1 MNKLAVWARVI
12 RVRLLTASL
21 VAVTNGLAISWSVFH
36 VLNIPYA
43 VLTYAGVLSL
53 HASVDTLNDYFD
65 YKNKIDLMTKG
76 TPFSG
81 GTRVLPERLLEPRA
95 VYRMGVFFLIAGAL
109 IGIFFTI
116 VTGLLVG
123 AILLFAVFATYFYST
138 KVVSSGL
145 GEVFLVIKGTLIV
158 LGSFYVQAR
167 VVQFTPIYV
176 GVILGLLSSS
186 VVFVNE
192 FPDFLADRAGGRKNI
207 VVVMGIPRAAKFY
220 VVYPILSVSL
230 GVVGAA
236 FRVIPYVTLIGIA
249 ISIPLFVKTYSN
261 LRSNKTFRNSSDY
274 IPAMANNVLGARILG
289 VTLAVSFVIAGLG
302 LF

>member
-249 ISIPLFVKTYSN
+249 ISIP
-261 LRSNKTFRNSSDY
+261 
-274 IPAMANNVLGARILG
+274 
-289 VTLAVSFVIAGLG
+289 
-302 LF
+302 